1 MTLSR
6 QTKFTRRPIVL
17 SYPYGLI
24 ECVSDTRIEAFEA
37 ACNSIAVQVEYC
49 PLPDGLRGCYKHP
62 DRLIII
68 DSRLSTMHTLATLAH
83 EYVHALSGHDGPQ
96 PEAVERRVDEKAAM
110 LLVSPVLY
118 EQAEAVYGAH
128 PGAIAKELG
137 LPRWVIEAWQRVV
150 ARSLPTSL
158 PGVSEGVA

>member
-1 MTLSR
+1 MVTDSR
-6 QTKFTRRPIVL
+6 IIALETMCEAQ
-17 SYPYGLI
+17 GLK
-24 ECVSDTRIEAFEA
+24 
-37 ACNSIAVQVEYC
+37 VEYKS
-49 PLPDGLRGCYKHP
+49 LPEGLMGAYRH
-62 DRLIII
+62 DRSIIYI
-68 DSRLSTMHTLATLAH
+68 DPRLSGMHTLATLAH

-118 EQAEAVYGAH
+118 EQAEVLYGAH

-150 ARSLPTSL
+150 ARSLPTPRPNL
-158 PGVSEGVA
+158 SESVA